1 MFKLLIFEVR
11 YSIEARYSI
20 PHSSMN
26 PIHEF
31 RPFQNMAVISLKSVS
46 AQQSGA
52 AAPIVQFIPSAA
64 WAIAGNP
71 ACAAMRACETLFW
84 RSFTFYAETQC
95 TNVRI
100 TLQDGNQLVKLL
112 IFIFV
117 MFFSDPSGGQRR
129 RVRLSFKS
137 ISWQPRQ
144 ACSSQNQIVIWIWFW
159 FSIWQ
164 TRPIY
169 K

>member
-11 YSIEARYSI
+11 YSI
-20 PHSSMN
+20 PHGSMN

-71 ACAAMRACETLFW
+71 ACARVKRCFDAVSLFMRRLNA
-84 RSFTFYAETQC
+84 Q
-95 TNVRI
+95 
-100 TLQDGNQLVKLL
+100 
-112 IFIFV
+112 
-117 MFFSDPSGGQRR
+117 MSGSHCKMG
-129 RVRLSFKS
+129 
-137 ISWQPRQ
+137 ISW
-144 ACSSQNQIVIWIWFW
+144 SSC
-159 FSIWQ
+159 
-164 TRPIY
+164 
-169 K
+169 

>member
-20 PHSSMN
+20 PHGSMN

-71 ACAAMRACETLFW
+71 ACARVKRCFDAVSLFMRRLNA
-84 RSFTFYAETQC
+84 Q
-95 TNVRI
+95 
-100 TLQDGNQLVKLL
+100 
-112 IFIFV
+112 
-117 MFFSDPSGGQRR
+117 MSGSHCKMG
-129 RVRLSFKS
+129 
-137 ISWQPRQ
+137 ISW
-144 ACSSQNQIVIWIWFW
+144 SSC
-159 FSIWQ
+159 
-164 TRPIY
+164 
-169 K
+169 

>member
-52 AAPIVQFIPSAA
+52 AAHQLCNLYLRPLGQLPATPLARVGNAVLTQFHFLCGDSI
-64 WAIAGNP
+64 
-71 ACAAMRACETLFW
+71 F
-84 RSFTFYAETQC
+84 SF

-100 TLQDGNQLVKLL
+100 TLPDGNQ
-112 IFIFV
+112 
-117 MFFSDPSGGQRR
+117 GN
-129 RVRLSFKS
+129 
-137 ISWQPRQ
+137 SW
-144 ACSSQNQIVIWIWFW
+144 SSC
-159 FSIWQ
+159 
-164 TRPIY
+164 
-169 K
+169 